1 MSRRQEQF
9 ASVLRSA
16 IQGVIDRGIQDPR
29 ISGMITVTE
38 VRVAEDLA
46 DATILI
52 SVLPAER
59 QELTLHGIRSATM
72 HIRRE
77 AGKKVDSR
85 KLPRFH
91 FDLDSRTKKQ
101 AAVIDALLKVKQES
115 ESSGGLAPSS
125 SDPAPQGT
133 EASRSDA
140 EKPDPSSSTPP
151 PPLSAKRRNA

>member
-1 MSRRQEQF
+1 LSRRQEQF
-9 ASVLRSA
+9 SSVLRSA
-16 IQGVIDRGIQDPR
+16 IQAVIDRGIQDPR

-38 VRVAEDLA
+38 VRVSEDFA

-59 QELTLHGIRSATM
+59 QDLTLHGIRSATM

-77 AGKKVDSR
+77 AGKNVDSR

-101 AAVIDALLKVKQES
+101 AAVIDALLKVQGDRERAGFGS
-115 ESSGGLAPSS
+115 ADQPG
-125 SDPAPQGT
+125 PAVPPPLPNDIPG
-133 EASRSDA
+133 
-140 EKPDPSSSTPP
+140 PNNLP
-151 PPLSAKRRNA
+151 PPLSAERRNA

>member
-9 ASVLRSA
+9 SSVLRNA
-16 IQGVIDRGIQDPR
+16 IQAVIDRGIQDPR

-38 VRVAEDLA
+38 VRVSEDFA

-52 SVLPAER
+52 SVLPADR

-77 AGKKVDSR
+77 AGKNVDSR

-101 AAVIDALLKVKQES
+101 AAVIDALLKVQDDRERGGFGVQHQ
-115 ESSGGLAPSS
+115 SGTTTPPPLPNAQSHPAAPNNL
-125 SDPAPQGT
+125 
-133 EASRSDA
+133 
-140 EKPDPSSSTPP
+140 P
-151 PPLSAKRRNA
+151 PPLSAERRNA

>member
-9 ASVLRSA
+9 SSVLRSA
-16 IQGVIDRGIQDPR
+16 IQAVIDRGIQDPR
-29 ISGMITVTE
+29 ISGMITITE
-38 VRVAEDLA
+38 VRVAEDFA

-52 SVLPAER
+52 SVLPADR

-77 AGKKVDSR
+77 AGKQVDSR

-101 AAVIDALLKVKQES
+101 AAVIDALLKVQQDREQNPAASNADAPAES
-115 ESSGGLAPSS
+115 QPFQQ
-125 SDPAPQGT
+125 PP
-133 EASRSDA
+133 
-140 EKPDPSSSTPP
+140 PPPPP
-151 PPLSAKRRNA
+151 PPLSAERRNA

>member
-9 ASVLRSA
+9 SSVLRNA
-16 IQGVIDRGIQDPR
+16 IQAVIDRGIQDPR

-38 VRVAEDLA
+38 VRVAEDFA

-77 AGKKVDSR
+77 AGKNVDSR

-101 AAVIDALLKVKQES
+101 AAVIDALLKVQHDRES
-115 ESSGGLAPSS
+115 PGFGSSEHPARSSEEPPPLPST
-125 SDPAPQGT
+125 DPATPP
-133 EASRSDA
+133 A
-140 EKPDPSSSTPP
+140 STPP

>member
-9 ASVLRSA
+9 SSVLRNA
-16 IQGVIDRGIQDPR
+16 IQAVIDRGIQDPR

-38 VRVAEDLA
+38 VRVSEDFA

-52 SVLPAER
+52 SVLPADR

-77 AGKKVDSR
+77 AGKNVDSR

-91 FDLDSRTKKQ
+91 FDLDSSTKKQ
-101 AAVIDALLKVKQES
+101 AAVIEALLKVQDDRDR
-115 ESSGGLAPSS
+115 SGFGAQ
-125 SDPAPQGT
+125 DQTGT
-133 EASRSDA
+133 
-140 EKPDPSSSTPP
+140 STPPAHPADGSSPASPTNLP
-151 PPLSAKRRNA
+151 PPLSAERRNA

>member
-1 MSRRQEQF
+1 M
-9 ASVLRSA
+9 LRNA
-16 IQGVIDRGIQDPR
+16 IQAVIDRGIQDPR

-38 VRVAEDLA
+38 VRVSEDFA

-52 SVLPAER
+52 SVLPADR

-77 AGKKVDSR
+77 AGKNVDSR

-101 AAVIDALLKVKQES
+101 AAVIEALLKVQDER
-115 ESSGGLAPSS
+115 GGFGTGEQAELPPPLPA
-125 SDPAPQGT
+125 DPTHNLPGT
-133 EASRSDA
+133 
-140 EKPDPSSSTPP
+140 P